1 METVKVIEAVYSDG
15 EITSPLTPVSQSYL
29 SKGYGVRDKERGLVK
44 YSSVEA
50 LYLAETGRMIVKPS
64 NGERLDFQELLKVLE
79 KKNPNIWREY
89 VVYRDL
95 RKRRYVV
102 KEGFSEDL
110 RFRVFERGEYG
121 EKSAKYIVALIS
133 EGRDVPV
140 EKLRQWL
147 SACRGMRK
155 ELVLAVIDRRNE
167 IIYYKA
173 SLVDLR
179 NV

>member
-1 METVKVIEAVYSDG
+1 M
-15 EITSPLTPVSQSYL
+15 
-29 SKGYGVRDKERGLVK
+29 
-44 YSSVEA
+44 
-50 LYLAETGRMIVKPS
+50 
-64 NGERLDFQELLKVLE
+64 
-79 KKNPNIWREY
+79 
-89 VVYRDL
+89 VYRDL

-102 KEGFSEDL
+102 KEGFSEEL

-121 EKSAKYIVALIS
+121 EKPAKYVVAIIS
-133 EGRDVPV
+133 EGKDVPV